1 MLQHP
6 TSKDAMMPMWRYC
19 NARQYIIHRASISIA
34 PEWRPIYG
42 LWRYGKHN
50 VVGDESTNQ

>member
-1 MLQHP
+1 ML
-6 TSKDAMMPMWRYC
+6 MWRYC
-19 NARQYIIHRASISIA
+19 NARQYFIYRASIIIA

-42 LWRYGKHN
+42 LWRYRKHN